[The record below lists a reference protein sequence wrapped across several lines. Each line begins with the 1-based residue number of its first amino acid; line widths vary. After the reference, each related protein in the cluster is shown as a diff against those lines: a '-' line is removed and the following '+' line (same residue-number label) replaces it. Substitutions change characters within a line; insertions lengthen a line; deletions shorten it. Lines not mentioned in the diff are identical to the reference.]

1 MSIYDR
7 VTQAM
12 ILDNWPTAYRV
23 DYPEGEP
30 GFEALVFDAEDNP
43 LGSLSLFGL
52 GLPGINE
59 ALERSRQVEDG
70 DP

>member
-12 ILDNWPTAYRV
+12 ILDNWPNAHHV
-23 DYPEGEP
+23 DYPEGE
-30 GFEALVFDAEDNP
+30 FEAIVFDADDNP

-59 ALERSRQVEDG
+59 ALERSRQVENG

>member
-1 MSIYDR
+1 
-7 VTQAM
+7 M

-30 GFEALVFDAEDNP
+30 GFEALVFDADNNH
-43 LGSLSLFGL
+43 LGSLSLL
-52 GLPGINE
+52 GLSVPGINE
-59 ALERSRQVEDG
+59 ALERSRQNTEDDDG